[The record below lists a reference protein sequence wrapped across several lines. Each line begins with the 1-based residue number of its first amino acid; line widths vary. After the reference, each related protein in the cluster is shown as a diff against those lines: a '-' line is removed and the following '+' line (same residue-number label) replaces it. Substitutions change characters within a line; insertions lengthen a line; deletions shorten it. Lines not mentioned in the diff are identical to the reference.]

1 MNERSSSR
9 LSGFYEQ
16 TLSERLATVA
26 GWADLNDQ
34 AMSTLRAGLS
44 VEQADRMVEN
54 ALGLFALPLGLGV
67 NFLVNGR
74 NYLVPMAVE
83 EPSVIAAVS
92 NAARLARAG
101 GGFEAGGSEP
111 VMIGQVQLLD
121 VPDPA
126 RAEQA
131 VLDAGPELA
140 ALIDPLHP
148 SILQAGGG
156 FRGVVVR
163 HLPDTPVGPMTI
175 VHLLL
180 DCRDAMGANAVNTA
194 AEAAAPLLE
203 TLTGGRAK
211 LRILSNLSD
220 RRLAWA
226 TCQIPVGVFAN
237 ADLEGIEV
245 ARGIAEAN
253 AFAWADPYRAA
264 THNKGIMNGIDP
276 VAIATGNDWRALEA
290 GAHAYAARDGQY
302 RALTDWRVVTDDDSE
317 SALFGRIELPLAV
330 GIVGG
335 ATKVHPTAQVV
346 LKILGVASARELAEL
361 MAAVGLAQNLS
372 ALRALAAEGIQR
384 GHMALHARHVALAAG
399 APAELVEQVAAQLIA
414 EGQIRAARA
423 SEIIADAQSSS
434 HPEVR

>member
-1 MNERSSSR
+1 MSERTTSR
-9 LSGFYEQ
+9 LSGFYNQ
-16 TLSERLATVA
+16 TLRERLAAVA
-26 GWADLNDQ
+26 AWADLSVADQ
-34 AMSTLRAGLS
+34 AALREGLS

-101 GGFEAGGSEP
+101 GGFQAGSSEP

-121 VPDPA
+121 VPNPDQA
-126 RAEQA
+126 AQA
-131 VLDAGPELA
+131 VLAAQEELA

-148 SILQAGGG
+148 SILRAGGG
-156 FRGVVVR
+156 FRGVEVR
-163 HLPDTPVGPMTI
+163 HLPDTPAGPMTI

-194 AEAAAPLLE
+194 TEVAAPLLE
-203 TLTGGRAK
+203 SLTGGRAK

-226 TCQIPVGVFAN
+226 TCQIPVSVFSNEDWEGV
-237 ADLEGIEV
+237 EV

-302 RALTDWRVVTDDDSE
+302 RALTDWRVLAGDDE
-317 SALFGRIELPLAV
+317 AALWGRIELPLAV

-335 ATKVHPTAQVV
+335 ATKVHPVAQVA

-399 APAELVEQVAAQLIA
+399 APAGLVEQVAARLSA
-414 EGQIRAARA
+414 EGQIRTARA
-423 SEIIADAQSSS
+423 VEIVAELTSHQS
-434 HPEVR
+434 